1 MTFRNFKNSMILTL
15 VIISGAIYAQKKE
28 TVTITG
34 KITVKDTGKPPIGII
49 TIAEKGVVDYYAMGD
64 IISTNRHTFVEKD
77 GSFKFTI
84 NKGGTIVIQDG
95 FNRYMPTTIRNIN
108 ENQIKNLALRST
120 KRTNPPAYPADELL
134 AHEKKIDIHKRIK
147 ISGKITDPSGKPIGN
162 AVISQLD
169 VFTDEETGSTAHTT
183 TDKYGD
189 YSYKVLKGGRISFTA
204 GHDFKQEIFTATK
217 DTIINIK
224 FKRLNPFR

>member
-1 MTFRNFKNSMILTL
+1 MTFRNLKNSMILIL

-49 TIAEKGVVDYYAMGD
+49 TIAEKGVADYWADGD
-64 IISTNRHTFVEKD
+64 NIGTNRHTFVEKD
-77 GSFKFTI
+77 GSYKFTI

-108 ENQIKNLALRST
+108 ENQTKDLFFRLS
-120 KRTNPPAYPADELL
+120 KRTNPPAYPANELTDF
-134 AHEKKIDIHKRIK
+134 EKKIDIHKRIK

-162 AVISQLD
+162 ATIAQFD
-169 VFTDEETGSTAHTT
+169 VYGERVPGNIAHTT
-183 TDKYGD
+183 SAKDGKYE
-189 YSYKVLKGGRISFTA
+189 YTVLKGGRIAIVSQGFEM
-204 GHDFKQEIFTATK
+204 KQFTATK
-217 DTIINIK
+217 DTVINVK
-224 FKRLNPFR
+224 MMRVNPFK

>member
-49 TIAEKGVVDYYAMGD
+49 TIAEKGVADYYAMGD

-108 ENQIKNLALRST
+108 ENQTKDLVFRLS
-120 KRTNPPAYPADELL
+120 KRTNPPAYPANKLTDF
-134 AHEKKIDIHKRIK
+134 EKKIDVTKRIK
-147 ISGKITDPSGKPIGN
+147 ISGRITFPDGKGMQNATIG
-162 AVISQLD
+162 QLD
-169 VFTDEETGSTAHTT
+169 VYNEQAPGPYAHTT
-183 TDKYGD
+183 SGKDGNYE
-189 YSYKVLKGGRISFTA
+189 YSVLKGGRIA
-204 GHDFKQEIFTATK
+204 IAAQGYEVREFTATK
-217 DTIINIK
+217 DTVINVKMMRI
-224 FKRLNPFR
+224 NPFK